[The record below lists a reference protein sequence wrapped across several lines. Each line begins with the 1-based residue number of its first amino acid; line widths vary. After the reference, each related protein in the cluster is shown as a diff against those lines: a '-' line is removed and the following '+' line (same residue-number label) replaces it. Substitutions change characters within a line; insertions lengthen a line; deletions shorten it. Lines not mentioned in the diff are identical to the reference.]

1 MRIRSIKPEFWRS
14 DDIDALDW
22 DTRLVFIGLWSYV
35 DDNGV
40 GIYKMSNIVSD
51 LFASDFYR
59 DPNAT
64 LNRVSEALNRLES
77 RSMIDLYR
85 VADRDY
91 LYITN
96 WERHQRVNNP
106 NKPRYPLPTS
116 ENSEPIEG
124 LSRSD
129 TGSNETL
136 SPGAGEQ
143 RSRGTGEQSS
153 SSAKLPASA
162 EPPREDVEELC
173 TRLRDH
179 VARNTDKPPTISA
192 RWRTE
197 ARLLL
202 DKDGI
207 EFDEAVRVLDW
218 CQQDSFWMP
227 NILSMPK
234 FREKFAQLQIKS
246 RQSSG
251 RGNTNDGWSTP
262 KGYDPADWLRKDN
275 EPAFDYID
283 AEVVQLREIGR

>member
-59 DPNAT
+59 NPTET
-64 LNRVSEALNRLES
+64 LSRVSEALKRLES

-85 VADRDY
+85 VGDREY

-116 ENSEPIEG
+116 ENSEPIED

-153 SSAKLPASA
+153 SSAKPPAVA
-162 EPPREDVEELC
+162 KPPREDVEELC

-179 VARNTDKPPTISA
+179 VARNTDKPPTITTK
-192 RWRTE
+192 WRTE

-207 EFDEAVRVLDW
+207 EFNEAVRVLDW

-251 RGNTNDGWSTP
+251 RGNTHDAWSTP
-262 KGYDPADWLRKDN
+262 KGYDPADWLRPSN
-275 EPAFDYID
+275 EPDYID

>member
-22 DTRLVFIGLWSYV
+22 DTRLVFVGLWSYV

-40 GIYKMSNIVSD
+40 GIYKMPNIVSD
-51 LFASDFYR
+51 LFANDFYR
-59 DPNAT
+59 DPTET
-64 LNRVSEALNRLES
+64 LKRVESALRSLES
-77 RSMIDLYR
+77 RSMIDLYT
-85 VADRDY
+85 VGDRDY

-143 RSRGTGEQSS
+143 RSRGTEEQSS
-153 SSAKLPASA
+153 SSAKLPAVA
-162 EPPREDVEELC
+162 KPPRADVEALC

-179 VARNTDKPPTISA
+179 IAGNTSKTPNITEK
-192 RWRTE
+192 WRTE

-202 DKDGI
+202 DRDGI
-207 EFDEAVRVLDW
+207 DFDEAVRVIDW
-218 CQQDSFWMP
+218 CQADSFWKG

-234 FREKFAQLQIKS
+234 FREKFAALQIKS
-246 RQSSG
+246 HQSNVTNFPVRQTASEKAQG
-251 RGNTNDGWSTP
+251 WLDTVDEAVRLMGGN
-262 KGYDPADWLRKDN
+262 
-275 EPAFDYID
+275 
-283 AEVVQLREIGR
+283 Q

>member
-59 DPNAT
+59 DPTET
-64 LNRVSEALNRLES
+64 LSRVSEALQRLES

-85 VADRDY
+85 VGDREY
-91 LYITN
+91 IYITN

-106 NKPRYPLPTS
+106 NKSRYPLPTS

-143 RSRGTGEQSS
+143 RSRGTEEQSS
-153 SSAKLPASA
+153 SSAKPPAVA
-162 EPPREDVEELC
+162 KPPREDVEELC

-179 VARNTDKPPTISA
+179 VARNTDKPPTITTK
-192 RWRTE
+192 WRTE

-246 RQSSG
+246 RQSAKTSG
-251 RGNTNDGWSTP
+251 TRGS
-262 KGYDPADWLRKDN
+262 GYDAADWLRPST
-275 EPAFDYID
+275 EPSFDYID

>member
-59 DPNAT
+59 NPTET
-64 LNRVSEALNRLES
+64 LSRVSEALKRLES

-85 VADRDY
+85 VGDRDY
-91 LYITN
+91 LHITN

-143 RSRGTGEQSS
+143 RSRGTGEQGKELAQPSGPS
-153 SSAKLPASA
+153 ASRFDEFWSIYPRKVGKQTATAKYKAAVKRAGDEQTVIDGARRLATDPNLPEQKYIPHPKTWLERDGWEDEPLPSSAQSQR
-162 EPPREDVEELC
+162 RE
-173 TRLRDH
+173 
-179 VARNTDKPPTISA
+179 NTIDA
-192 RWRTE
+192 
-197 ARLLL
+197 
-202 DKDGI
+202 
-207 EFDEAVRVLDW
+207 
-218 CQQDSFWMP
+218 
-227 NILSMPK
+227 
-234 FREKFAQLQIKS
+234 
-246 RQSSG
+246 
-251 RGNTNDGWSTP
+251 WSTP
-262 KGYDPADWLRKDN
+262 TTGTQAMD
-275 EPAFDYID
+275 FID
-283 AEVVQLREIGR
+283 GEVVEFRRALP

>member
-59 DPNAT
+59 NPTAT
-64 LNRVSEALNRLES
+64 LSRVSEALKRLES

-85 VADRDY
+85 VGDREY

-106 NKPRYPLPTS
+106 NKPRYPLPAS
-116 ENSEPIEG
+116 ENSEPIED

-129 TGSNETL
+129 AGASETL

-143 RSRGTGEQSS
+143 RSRGTEEQRTS
-153 SSAKLPASA
+153 SSAKPPAVA
-162 EPPREDVEELC
+162 EPPREDVEALC

-179 VARNTDKPPTISA
+179 VARNTDKPPTITTK
-192 RWRTE
+192 WRTD

-207 EFDEAVRVLDW
+207 EFNEAVRVLDW

-246 RQSSG
+246 RQQSSG
-251 RGNTNDGWSTP
+251 ASSSPSWLDIARAATQST
-262 KGYDPADWLRKDN
+262 
-275 EPAFDYID
+275 DYID
-283 AEVVQLREIGR
+283 GEVIELRELG

>member
-40 GIYKMSNIVSD
+40 GIYKMPNIVSD
-51 LFASDFYR
+51 LFAHDFYR

-64 LNRVSEALNRLES
+64 LKRVSEALTRLES

-85 VADRDY
+85 VGDRDY

-116 ENSEPIEG
+116 ENSEPIED

-129 TGSNETL
+129 TGSNENL

-143 RSRGTGEQSS
+143 RSRGTGEQRTS
-153 SSAKLPASA
+153 SSAKPPAVA
-162 EPPREDVEELC
+162 RPPREDVEALC
-173 TRLRDH
+173 VRLRDH
-179 VARNTDKPPTISA
+179 IAGNTTKTPNITA
-192 RWRTE
+192 KWRTE

-202 DKDGI
+202 DRDGI
-207 EFDEAVRVLDW
+207 PFDEAIRVLDW
-218 CQQDSFWMP
+218 CQLDQFWKS

-234 FREKFAQLQIKS
+234 FREKFAALQIKAHQ
-246 RQSSG
+246 QSNVAQFPG
-251 RGNTNDGWSTP
+251 RPTASQRAQAHLDTVDEAVRLMGG
-262 KGYDPADWLRKDN
+262 G
-275 EPAFDYID
+275 
-283 AEVVQLREIGR
+283 Q

>member
-59 DPNAT
+59 DPTET
-64 LNRVSEALNRLES
+64 LSRVSEALQRLES

-85 VADRDY
+85 VGDREY
-91 LYITN
+91 IYITN

-106 NKPRYPLPTS
+106 NKSRYPLPTS

-143 RSRGTGEQSS
+143 RSRGTEEQSS
-153 SSAKLPASA
+153 SSAKPPAVA
-162 EPPREDVEELC
+162 KPPREDVEELC

-218 CQQDSFWMP
+218 CQHDSFWMP

-262 KGYDPADWLRKDN
+262 KGYDPADWLRPST
-275 EPAFDYID
+275 EPDYID